1 MNELQLIKKCI
12 EGKSK
17 AQQELYEQYAPKM
30 MGVCM
35 RYTADVETARDV
47 LQEAFITV
55 FTQLRTYKGEGSFAG
70 WIRRIVVNT
79 ALMSIR
85 KTTLF
90 ADYESLDNH
99 QHVVSVQPTTLE
111 ELSASDLMQM
121 IESLPMGLR
130 TVFNLYA
137 VEGYSHQEIG
147 ELLSISEGGARSQYC
162 RARKQ
167 LQELI
172 IAEYGE
178 SFRKRSF
185 R

>member
-1 MNELQLIKKCI
+1 MNELKLIQKCI
-12 EGKSK
+12 QRKPK
-17 AQQELYEQYAPKM
+17 AQQELYEQFAPKM
-30 MGVCM
+30 LGVCL
-35 RYTADVETARDV
+35 RYTANVETARDL

-55 FTQLRTYKGEGSFAG
+55 FSQLHTYKGAGSFEG

-79 ALMSIR
+79 ALMFIR

-90 ADYESLDNH
+90 ADYEDLDNH
-99 QHVVSVQPTTLE
+99 EAVVSVATTTLE
-111 ELSASDLMQM
+111 ELSAADLMRM
-121 IESLPMGLR
+121 IESLPTGLR

-137 VEGYSHQEIG
+137 VEGYSHQEIAQ
-147 ELLSISEGGARSQYC
+147 LLSISEGGVRSQYS

-167 LQELI
+167 LQQLI

-185 R
+185 